1 MRQLSLAKLLAGS
14 AVLALAVAGCG
25 GTASVSSSELSEQ
38 AQAALT
44 QQDGQPA
51 PPVDCPGDLPAE
63 VGAKITCTISDGTT
77 KYEVYITVTSVED
90 GDQVKFDVQVADTP
104 VTVG

>member
-1 MRQLSLAKLLAGS
+1 MRRSSLAKLIVGS
-14 AVLALAVAGCG
+14 AVLALAVGGCG
-25 GTASVSSSELSEQ
+25 GTASVTSSDVAEQ

-44 QQDGQPA
+44 QQVGQPA

-63 VGAKITCTISDGTT
+63 VGAKITCTILDGTT

-104 VTVG
+104 VNVG